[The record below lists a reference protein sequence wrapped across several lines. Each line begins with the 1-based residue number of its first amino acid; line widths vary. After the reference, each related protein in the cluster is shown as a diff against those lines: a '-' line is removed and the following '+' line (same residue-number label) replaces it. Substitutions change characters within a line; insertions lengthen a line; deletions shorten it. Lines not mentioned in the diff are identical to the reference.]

1 MSRSCDNTFLAM
13 RKVLDHEMNRG
24 HADLANAR
32 PLDYLKFLPTAGGKI
47 RPPMPDDGTVYEW
60 DADFGWIE
68 AADLT

>member
-1 MSRSCDNTFLAM
+1 
-13 RKVLDHEMNRG
+13 MNRG